1 MQTRPLARRASAGL
15 DDVHARYGAELR
27 RAALRLTRSPADAD
41 DLVQETLTRAWTFW
55 DRFEPD
61 TNARA
66 WLHRILYNTFVNGY
80 RRKRRER
87 EALRRSDAGAMEP
100 TPPPQL
106 AAELLGDEVRVAIE
120 RLRPEYRHVVV
131 MVDLLG
137 FSYTEAAAAAG
148 CPLGTIMS
156 RLHRGRRTLESQL
169 RGYAAHLGYATST
182 PAAPATAAAA

>member
-1 MQTRPLARRASAGL
+1 MRTTCPVLLPAAYDDAAS
-15 DDVHARYGAELR
+15 RYSAELR

-55 DRFEPD
+55 DRFDPS

-66 WLHRILYNTFVNGY
+66 WLHRILFNTFINGY

-87 EALRRSDAGAMEP
+87 DALRRTEQGLEEP
-100 TPPPQL
+100 SAPPQL
-106 AAELLGDEVRVAIE
+106 PTELFGDEIHDAME
-120 RLRPEYRHVVV
+120 RLRPEYRHAVV

-137 FSYTEAAAAAG
+137 FSYTEAAEAAG

-156 RLHRGRRTLESQL
+156 RLHRGRRTLGEEL
-169 RGYAAHLGYATST
+169 RGYATGLGYVS
-182 PAAPATAAAA
+182 AAAA